1 MNLKKQAQFFKIKA
15 RQEIYIPF
23 LKIVTKS
30 ETTAF
35 RAAMEQ

>member
-1 MNLKKQAQFFKIKA
+1 MKA

-23 LKIVTKS
+23 LKIVTS

-35 RAAMEQ
+35 QAAMEQ